1 MGEERKMA
9 YLSADEYELF
19 GLEETT
25 PDSLV
30 TAASDLIDAHCRRK
44 GFGIAQYME
53 RFRVGRSRTV
63 RLSYLPLAT
72 ATGATS
78 PIVQARGRY
87 TGNVGDW
94 AGEAALAAEVAQA
107 FTTPNTWFSVPVN
120 SLDLDLQSGE
130 VMVCCGLLAPA
141 LRDLEVTYTAGY
153 SAVPEAVK
161 QACAKLV
168 KNALAT
174 PALNV
179 SKQKIDTMYLQYF
192 ADSLVDA
199 DVQRLLAP
207 YVAQRLSS

>member
-1 MGEERKMA
+1 MG
-9 YLSADEYELF
+9 YLLASDYEWV
-19 GLEETT
+19 GLDATT

-30 TAASDLIDAHCRRK
+30 AAASDLVDAHCRRQ
-44 GFGIAQYME
+44 GFGITQYME

-63 RLSYLPLAT
+63 RLSYLPLAN

-87 TGNVGDW
+87 TGNL
-94 AGEAALAAEVAQA
+94 GEWEAVTELAVEVAQV
-107 FTTPNTWFSVPVN
+107 FTMPNTWFSVPAD

-130 VMVCCGLLAPA
+130 VMVCNGLLAPA

-153 SAVPEAVK
+153 SEIPRPVK

-179 SKQKIDTMYLQYF
+179 SRQKIDTMWLQYF
-192 ADSLVDA
+192 SDSLIDA
-199 DVQRLLAP
+199 DVKRLLAP

>member
-1 MGEERKMA
+1 MA
-9 YLSADEYELF
+9 YLSADEYTLF

-30 TAASDLIDAHCRRK
+30 NAASDLIDAHCRRN

-53 RFRVGRSRTV
+53 RFRVGKSRTV
-63 RLSYLPLAT
+63 RLTYLPLASMD
-72 ATGATS
+72 GVSS

-87 TGNVGDW
+87 ARNGGEW
-94 AGEAALAAEVAQA
+94 AGSTDLAAELAEVFGAPTVWA
-107 FTTPNTWFSVPVN
+107 NVSPG
-120 SLDLDLQSGE
+120 SLDVDMQSGE
-130 VMVCCGLLAPA
+130 IIVGVGLLSPA
-141 LRDLEVTYTAGY
+141 LGDLELTYTAGY
-153 SAVPEAVK
+153 TAVPEAVM

-179 SKQKIDTMYLQYF
+179 SKQRIDRMYLEYF
-192 ADSLVDA
+192 SDSLVDS
-199 DVQRLLAP
+199 DVKRMLAP